1 MIYKLTAESAMRQ
14 EGLVNCS
21 ENMLSN
27 FAFENKTQL
36 VMFRLATTTEVTLKF
51 DFEDQ
56 EVWA

>member
-1 MIYKLTAESAMRQ
+1 MRQ